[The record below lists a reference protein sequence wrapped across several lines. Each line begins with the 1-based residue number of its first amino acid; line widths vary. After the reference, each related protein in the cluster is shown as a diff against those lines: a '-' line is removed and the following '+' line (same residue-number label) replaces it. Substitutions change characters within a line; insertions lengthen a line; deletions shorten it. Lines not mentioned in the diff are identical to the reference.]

1 MRRRSF
7 LAAAG
12 LGATVG
18 LGGCLNGEVVV
29 SLSITERI
37 PASQGWSRTIEEPNG
52 SGELSYTVRSEHHR
66 FETFYFRDPEAYQ
79 RYQRATRVEDEMPEN
94 PPVGDESLRAVA
106 IENAEAG
113 VYEAA
118 VPRDGGRT
126 SVNFDRTHY
135 FVVDNSGYGE
145 IQAGKTDDLPVSVSL
160 EVVEDRF

>member
-7 LAAAG
+7 LAGAG
-12 LGATVG
+12 LAATVG

-29 SLSITERI
+29 SLSTTERV
-37 PASQGWSRTIEEPNG
+37 PASQGWSREIKEPDG

-66 FETFYFRDPEAYQ
+66 FETFYFRDAESYQ
-79 RYQRATRVEDEMPEN
+79 RYQRVTRVEDEIPED
-94 PPVGDESLRAVA
+94 PPVGDESLRSVA
-106 IENAEAG
+106 IENSESG

-126 SVNFDRTHY
+126 SVDFDQTHY
-135 FVVDNSGYGE
+135 FVVDNSAYGE
-145 IQAGKTDDLPVSVSL
+145 IQGDKTADLPVSVSL